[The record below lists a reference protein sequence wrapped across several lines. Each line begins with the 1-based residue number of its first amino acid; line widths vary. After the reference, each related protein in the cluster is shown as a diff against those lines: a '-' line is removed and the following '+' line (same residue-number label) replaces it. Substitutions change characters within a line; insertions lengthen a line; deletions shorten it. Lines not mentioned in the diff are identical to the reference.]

1 MSKKLLN
8 QICIIMVSFR
18 SKKVEKTIS
27 NLNKEISI
35 ILVKTLEIN
44 LLKKSLRKNTKIFR

>member
-1 MSKKLLN
+1 MSEKLLN

-27 NLNKEISI
+27 NLNKEYQ
-35 ILVKTLEIN
+35 L
-44 LLKKSLRKNTKIFR
+44 F